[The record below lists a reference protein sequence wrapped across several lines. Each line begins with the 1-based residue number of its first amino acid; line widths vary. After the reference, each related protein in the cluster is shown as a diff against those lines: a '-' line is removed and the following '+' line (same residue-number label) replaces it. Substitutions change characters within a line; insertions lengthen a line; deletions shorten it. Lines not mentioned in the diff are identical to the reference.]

1 MAGVVVSA
9 DSHVMEPATLWT
21 ERLDKKFQD
30 RAPKVVKTDS
40 GTFSFVAPGI
50 VPFPVAAGFGIG
62 KNGAELREHLSQRL
76 RGGAAQRLGSGR
88 AAQGPGC

>member
-30 RAPKVVKTDS
+30 KAPKVVKTES

-50 VPFPVAAGFGIG
+50 VPFPVLLPASVSARTER
-62 KNGAELREHLSQRL
+62 NS
-76 RGGAAQRLGSGR
+76 GSI
-88 AAQGPGC
+88 